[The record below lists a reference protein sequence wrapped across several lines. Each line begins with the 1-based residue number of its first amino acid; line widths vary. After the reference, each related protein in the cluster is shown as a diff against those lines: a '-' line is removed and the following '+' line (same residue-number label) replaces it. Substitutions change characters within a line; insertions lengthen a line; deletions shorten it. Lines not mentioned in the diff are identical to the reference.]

1 MPQFT
6 NRGIGLVDS
15 ITQDPFRPIEAG
27 RVGISD
33 AEALRQTTLA
43 AGDELIV
50 RVGGA
55 DYTAGT
61 DIAVTELA
69 TIPGNVGVAEPTG
82 PSYIPE
88 AAVGGD
94 TTAMTVDTTVE
105 DGRVIKAVVRDVP
118 NAQYSAGVEFTID
131 GNTASSQNCVIM
143 IP

>member
-33 AEALRQTTLA
+33 AEALRTTTLA
-43 AGDELIV
+43 AGDALIV
-50 RVGGA
+50 RQQGA
-55 DYTAGT
+55 DYTAA
-61 DIAVTELA
+61 DDVAVTERTA
-69 TIPGNVGVAEPTG
+69 AQN
-82 PSYIPE
+82 SYIPE
-88 AAVGGD
+88 AATGGD

-105 DGRVIKAVVRDVP
+105 NSRVVSCVVRDVP
-118 NAQYSAGVEFTID
+118 DAQYSAGVEFTID
-131 GNTASSQNCVIM
+131 GNTGGSDDCVIM

>member
-33 AEALRQTTLA
+33 AEALRTTTLA
-43 AGDELIV
+43 AGDALIV
-50 RVGGA
+50 RVAGA

-69 TIPGNVGVAEPTG
+69 AANN
-82 PSYIPE
+82 SYIPE

-105 DGRVIKAVVRDVP
+105 GGRVVSCVVRDVP

-131 GNTASSQNCVIM
+131 GNTGGSTDCVIM

>member
-33 AEALRQTTLA
+33 AEALRTTTLA
-43 AGDELIV
+43 AGDALIV
-50 RVGGA
+50 RQQGA
-55 DYTAGT
+55 DYTAA
-61 DIAVTELA
+61 DDVAVTERTA
-69 TIPGNVGVAEPTG
+69 AQN
-82 PSYIPE
+82 SYIPE
-88 AAVGGD
+88 AATGGD

-105 DGRVIKAVVRDVP
+105 NGRVVSCVVRDVP
-118 NAQYSAGVEFTID
+118 DAQYSAGVEFTID
-131 GNTASSQNCVIM
+131 GNTGGSDDCVIM

>member
-33 AEALRQTTLA
+33 AEALRTTTLA
-43 AGDELIV
+43 AGDALIV
-50 RVGGA
+50 RVAGA

-69 TIPGNVGVAEPTG
+69 AADN
-82 PSYIPE
+82 SYIPE
-88 AAVGGD
+88 AATGGD
-94 TTAMTVDTTVE
+94 TTPMTVDTTVE
-105 DGRVIKAVVRDVP
+105 DGRVVSCVVRDVP

-131 GNTASSQNCVIM
+131 GNTGGSTDCVIM

>member
-6 NRGIGLVDS
+6 NAGIGLVDS
-15 ITQDPFRPIEAG
+15 ITQDPFRPVEDG

-33 AEALRQTTLA
+33 AETLRTTTLA

-50 RVGGA
+50 RVAGA
-55 DYTAGT
+55 GYTAGT

-69 TIPGNVGVAEPTG
+69 AANN
-82 PSYIPE
+82 SYIPE

-105 DGRVIKAVVRDVP
+105 NGRVIKAVVSDVP
-118 NAQYSAGVEFTID
+118 NAQYSAGVELTINGGSTD
-131 GNTASSQNCVIM
+131 CVIM

>member
-33 AEALRQTTLA
+33 AEALRTTTLA
-43 AGDELIV
+43 AGTELIV
-50 RVGGA
+50 RQQGA
-55 DYTAGT
+55 DYTADT
-61 DIAVTELA
+61 DVAVTERTA
-69 TIPGNVGVAEPTG
+69 TQNT
-82 PSYIPE
+82 YIPE
-88 AAVGGD
+88 AATGGD

-105 DGRVIKAVVRDVP
+105 NGRVVSCVVRDVP

-131 GNTASSQNCVIM
+131 GNTADSDDCVIM

>member
-33 AEALRQTTLA
+33 AEALRTTTLA
-43 AGDELIV
+43 AGDALIV
-50 RVGGA
+50 RVAGA
-55 DYTAGT
+55 GYTANT
-61 DIAVTELA
+61 DVAVTELA
-69 TIPGNVGVAEPTG
+69 AADN
-82 PSYIPE
+82 SYIPE
-88 AAVGGD
+88 AATGGD

-105 DGRVIKAVVRDVP
+105 GGRVVSCVVRDVP
-118 NAQYSAGVEFTID
+118 NAQYSAGVEFTIN
-131 GNTASSQNCVIM
+131 GNTADSDDCVIM

>member
-33 AEALRQTTLA
+33 AEALRTTTLA
-43 AGDELIV
+43 AGDALIV
-50 RVGGA
+50 RQQGA
-55 DYTAGT
+55 DYTAAT
-61 DIAVTELA
+61 DVAVTERTA
-69 TIPGNVGVAEPTG
+69 AQNT
-82 PSYIPE
+82 YIPE
-88 AAVGGD
+88 AATGGD

-105 DGRVIKAVVRDVP
+105 NGRVVSCVVRDVP

-131 GNTASSQNCVIM
+131 GNTGGSDDCVIM

>member
-33 AEALRQTTLA
+33 AEALRTTTLA
-43 AGDELIV
+43 AGDALIV
-50 RVGGA
+50 RVAGA

-69 TIPGNVGVAEPTG
+69 AANN
-82 PSYIPE
+82 SYIPE

-105 DGRVIKAVVRDVP
+105 GGRVVSCVVRDVP
-118 NAQYSAGVEFTID
+118 DAQYSAGVEFTID
-131 GNTASSQNCVIM
+131 GNTGGSTDCVIM